1 MSSLDHPVFG
11 TLPMD
16 ASGGIEWDGQ
26 QTLAGRAID
35 FDLTMAASPGGPA
48 KLLDKVA
55 PFFSQLSKF
64 DMVARAYLQDDLAED
79 EDSPVGMYLD
89 HHLEE
94 LGDKL
99 VQEIFGKP
107 TAEVDDATFLAALAL
122 CRVGLYPEEP
132 EACAVFDYT
141 VSREHTQYIL
151 VVTFDQRGQVTDI
164 EMES

>member
-1 MSSLDHPVFG
+1 MSSVDHPVFG
-11 TLPMD
+11 TLAVDP
-16 ASGGIEWDGQ
+16 SGGIEWDGQ
-26 QTLAGRAID
+26 QTLSGRSID
-35 FDLTMAASPGGPA
+35 FDLTMALPPSGPG

-94 LGDKL
+94 LGDKI
-99 VQEIFGKP
+99 VRQVFGKP
-107 TAEVDDATFLAALAL
+107 VAEVDDAAFLAALML
-122 CRVGLYPEEP
+122 CRVGLYPEEAD
-132 EACAVFDYT
+132 ACAVFDYS

-151 VVTFDQRGQVTDI
+151 VVTFDHRGQVTNI